1 MGKLILILF
10 VLLLLMCFCIY
21 NWWERRE
28 KSKRMFEE
36 EKKKINPLNT
46 HTAWGLYAFAA
57 LLAILGIAAYEIYA
71 LMDKIYKMN

>member
-28 KSKRMFEE
+28 KSKWLFVE

-46 HTAWGLYAFAA
+46 HTAWGIYAFAA
-57 LLAILGIAAYEIYA
+57 LLAILGIAAYEIYQ
-71 LMDKIYKMN
+71 LMLKIYTI